1 MKIFSHKLKQK
12 NIKIKVHYQEDL
24 PSIPGNAGELN
35 QVWTNLIDNAIDA
48 MAEGGELRIE
58 IKSTEWGVEAKIIDN
73 GHGIPDKI
81 LDRIFDPFFTT
92 KKLGNG
98 TGLGLDIAQRIVHQ
112 HGGQIKAFS
121 KPGCTEMFVMLPF
134 ALPEKK

>member
-1 MKIFSHKLKQK
+1 
-12 NIKIKVHYQEDL
+12 
-24 PSIPGNAGELN
+24 
-35 QVWTNLIDNAIDA
+35 

-73 GHGIPDKI
+73 GHGVPAKI

-92 KKLGNG
+92 KKLGDG

-134 ALPEKK
+134 ALPEKKQKFCLQRRYPCQ